1 MRKYLQ
7 IIILCFFFIL
17 PQLILSQ
24 DKKPKVALVLSGGG
38 AKGLAHIPTLQL
50 LDSLGIVPD
59 LIIGTSMGSIVG
71 GLYAI
76 GYSGDS
82 IASIAKTAN
91 WDELFGGGVSLRDV
105 GVEEKSEF
113 NRYLIEVNWKKGKP
127 KLKSALINDQNL
139 REFISLLT
147 YPAYN
152 ITDFD
157 DLAIPFRAMAT
168 DIVNG
173 KEVILEN
180 GSLSMALRASMSIPS
195 IFRPVPYKNTLLV
208 DGGVLNNFPTDI
220 AKSMGADI
228 IIGSDVGGGMA
239 PKEKLDNIATLIFQ
253 AGMLSSNLKNPPNRK
268 LCDILIDN
276 VPYISYSTGDFT
288 KGADIYEEGK
298 IAANQ
303 NRSALIALSNQLKE
317 FDQRDHKLPVVP
329 KSIALDTVI
338 FKDISEENMSLVRS
352 RTNIEP
358 HKEYTPEEIIEGI
371 NRAMGTN
378 LFEQIT
384 YNPALDEGKIGF
396 QINGFEKAHH
406 QSKAS
411 IHYDT
416 YRGVG
421 LILNYTSRN
430 VIGRASR
437 FLVSLD
443 IAEQPGFRV
452 QYQKNFGKQKN
463 WWWRSEALGQDL
475 IQNFYF
481 SGEKVDDLDYSYL
494 QFDNQFNRNIDPLKS
509 YVGIGLNYEKTGLK
523 PTSNPDVIE
532 NVFGLNDYKFKVLE
546 IYTHFV
552 YNTMDL
558 VFYPTKGTIF
568 NAKLGRS
575 FLNEVDLDFTDEE
588 IPDIDGST
596 NGFTKLALNFEKRFL
611 IRKKITGIIG
621 ANTGFIFVDDL
632 GSEDISFIEYGFGA
646 SYSLGGNLIR
656 PRKDDY
662 LFPGLNEGEL
672 IVTQFMMLNLGM
684 QFTPVKNA
692 YITPHFH
699 IASVGFSDFDDY
711 IKDAFS
717 PKGDWSEDFETS
729 LLYSGGLTFSY
740 KSLLGPINFDV
751 SYVNQIKQ
759 VRLFFGV
766 GIQLNRSN

>member
-7 IIILCFFFIL
+7 IIILFFFFIL
-17 PQLILSQ
+17 PQLIISQ

-152 ITDFD
+152 INDFD

-208 DGGVLNNFPTDI
+208 DGGVLNNFPTDV

-276 VPYISYSTGDFT
+276 VPHITYSTGDFT
-288 KGADIYEEGK
+288 KGAEIYEEGK

-303 NRSALIALSNQLKE
+303 NRSALIALSEKLKKY
-317 FDQRDHKLPVVP
+317 DQRDHKLPVVP
-329 KSIALDTVI
+329 KSIVLDTVI

-384 YNPALDEGKIGF
+384 YNPVLDDGKKGL

-406 QSKAS
+406 QSKVS

-437 FLVSLD
+437 FFFFFDV
-443 IAEQPGFRV
+443 AEQPGFRV

-463 WWWRSEALGQDL
+463 WWWRSELLGQKL
-475 IQNFYF
+475 TQNFYI
-481 SGEKVDDLDYSYL
+481 SGEKVDDLKYGYIK
-494 QFDNQFNRNIDPLKS
+494 FDNEYNRNIDPLKS
-509 YVGIGLNYEKTGLK
+509 YAGIGVNYEKTRLR
-523 PTSNPDVIE
+523 PTSNPEIIE
-532 NVFGLNDYKFKVLE
+532 NIFDLNDYQFRNIE
-546 IYTHFV
+546 IYGHFV
-552 YNTMDL
+552 YNSMDL
-558 VFYPTKGTIF
+558 VFFPTKGTLF
-568 NAKLGRS
+568 DVKLGRS
-575 FLNEVDLDFTDEE
+575 IYHEIELDFTDEE
-588 IPDIDGST
+588 TQDIDGST
-596 NGFTKLALNFEKRFL
+596 NGFTKLAINFEKRIAF
-611 IRKKITGIIG
+611 RKKITGIIG
-621 ANTGFIFVDDL
+621 AKTGFIFMDEL
-632 GSEDISFIEYGFGA
+632 NSEDVSFIDYGFGG

-672 IVTQFMMLNLGM
+672 IVTQFMMLNLGI
-684 QFTPVKNA
+684 QFTPLKNA

-699 IASVGFSDFDDY
+699 IASVGFGDFDDY
-711 IKDAFS
+711 IKDSFS
-717 PKGDWSEDFETS
+717 PKGDWVEGLETS

-740 KSLLGPINFDV
+740 KSILGPINFDV
-751 SYVNQIKQ
+751 SYVNDIKQ
-759 VRLFFGV
+759 LRVFFGV
-766 GIQLNRSN
+766 GIQFNRSN